1 MIHGRTNDR
10 LWLHVGF
17 PNIQV
22 PITKPKPNQATS
34 LKDASAYVSA
44 AYVQISPVKPCSSSS
59 VVCPGSVLDENI
71 FFLGGGGLPFPHQ
84 KKTTEAR
91 SGMRRVAS
99 AECGTI
105 EALKARSEVGYVDT
119 CPLPSRLGDPGRIVS
134 SPVSVRG
141 TSPGGNA
148 F

>member
-71 FFLGGGGLPFPHQ
+71 FFGGGYPSPPP
-84 KKTTEAR
+84 KKKNNRGAEWHAP
-91 SGMRRVAS
+91 SGERRMR
-99 AECGTI
+99 
-105 EALKARSEVGYVDT
+105 DN
-119 CPLPSRLGDPGRIVS
+119 
-134 SPVSVRG
+134 RG
-141 TSPGGNA
+141 TEGA
-148 F
+148 Q